1 MTEAGPNRSIERQ
14 KELKILV
21 TSLFLAI
28 QFALCIYLQW
38 IPYPIRSK
46 RALVAIVFLIGLFT
60 ICTNFILS
68 RWILIRFQRTTKTV
82 FCFTVL
88 ASLIFGGL
96 LLAVQTVPVPDRY
109 FFLPD
114 GSVKITAIAEKNPL
128 SSGKKVEILFFDTG
142 TTDNINALEQAGNW
156 SVQNKTVVTEEEGS
170 LYWNGKVFHRI
181 QLLFASGPDCG
192 IVRIDWAGK
201 SQRIDLYAEQAG
213 EILFT
218 QDFPFSWINR
228 AIIILAYWIGISFL
242 FLLFMTLTVPV
253 KLQKKFAKAERI
265 PAWWVFALP
274 MIFVW
279 TICLLTFWPGILT
292 PDSIVQWGQAVAK
305 VPLDNRNPAIY
316 TLLIR
321 LLTTAFNTPA
331 IVAFAQILALSLVT
345 AGGIRFLLNQHIS
358 IKTAWILSFIMA
370 FSPVNLFFPITIW
383 KDVPYGISML
393 AVFLILLQI
402 VISDGVW
409 LKKRSNRIWLILS
422 GICLSLFRHNGFPVL
437 VATLV
442 IFLLLYRQIRGL
454 LFQALVVIIAA
465 YGLVLGPVYSI
476 FHVTKGNDNGIN
488 PILVHY
494 ISAHIEAETP
504 LTESERT
511 WLNQVYPL
519 DQWKYDPCVINNLWF
534 LPGFNEKILQEN
546 PKEVMNIFLSL
557 SKKAPSVSL
566 RHAFQSSNM
575 IWKIQ
580 HGGCYLYRIG
590 LMGQSDGT
598 LKWVEANQFGV
609 VQESKLPKLTNLL
622 FNFFLKTAGPTFP
635 DAIFWRPAIYTYWTL
650 LVSTIL
656 ALRFLKPRYLLIGL
670 LTLIQSGMM
679 LFITIAQDMRYQYG
693 VMLIGIFCIGLL
705 FLPKTIMPE
714 TKNQSDYSPEEIN
727 R

>member
-1 MTEAGPNRSIERQ
+1 MGTANLNRSTDRQ

-21 TSLFLAI
+21 ISLFLAI
-28 QFALCIYLQW
+28 QFAFCVYLRW
-38 IPYPIRSK
+38 IPYPILSK
-46 RALVAIVFLIGLFT
+46 RAFAAIILLIGLFT
-60 ICTNFILS
+60 ICTDFIVS
-68 RWILIRFQRTTKTV
+68 RWILIRFRRTTKTA

-96 LLAVQTVPVPDRY
+96 LLVVQAVPVPDRY
-109 FFLPD
+109 FFLPE

-142 TTDNINALEQAGNW
+142 TTDNINAFEQAGNW
-156 SVQNKTVVTEEEGS
+156 SVQDKTVVTEEEGS
-170 LYWNGKVFHRI
+170 LYWDGKVFHRI
-181 QLLFASGPDCG
+181 KLLFASGPDCG

-201 SQRIDLYAEQAG
+201 SQQLDLYAEQAG
-213 EILFT
+213 EILLT

-228 AIIILAYWIGISFL
+228 AIIISAYWISLAFL
-242 FLLFMTLTVPV
+242 FLLFLTLAVPV
-253 KLQKKFAKAERI
+253 KAQKDFKKVGRI

-274 MIFVW
+274 MIFIW

-321 LLTTAFNTPA
+321 LLTTVSNTPA
-331 IVAFAQILALSLVT
+331 IVAFIQILALSLVT

-358 IKTAWILSFIMA
+358 VRTAWILSLIMA

-409 LKKRSNRIWLILS
+409 LKKRSNWIWLILS
-422 GICLSLFRHNGFPVL
+422 GICLSLFRHNGLPVL
-437 VATLV
+437 VVTLV
-442 IFLLLYRQIRGL
+442 VFLLLYRQIRGL
-454 LFQALVVIIAA
+454 LFQALVVIIAG

-504 LTESERT
+504 LTELERT

-534 LPGFNEKILQEN
+534 LPGFNEKVLQEN

-557 SKKAPSVSL
+557 SKKAPAVSL

-598 LKWVEANQFGV
+598 LKWVEANSFGV
-609 VQESKLPKLTNLL
+609 VQESKLPKLTDPL

-650 LVSTIL
+650 FVSSIL
-656 ALRFLKPRYLLIGL
+656 ALRFSKPKYLLIGL
-670 LTLIQSGMM
+670 LTFVQSGMM

-705 FLPKTIMPE
+705 FLPKTENLEKEPPISE
-714 TKNQSDYSPEEIN
+714 KSED
-727 R
+727 